1 MMDGIYIAGPTA
13 SGKSG
18 LAVSLALKLGGEVIN
33 ADSMQIYSEL
43 RIGTAR
49 PGPEEMMG
57 VPHHLFGFVPPFLG
71 YSAAQYAPEA
81 LKTAQEV
88 RKRGNIPIFT
98 GGTGLYMDALLYEMD
113 FGGTAADE
121 GLRSE
126 LKNYAEQNG
135 REALHRRL
143 AELDPESAAR
153 LNPNDVKRVIRA
165 IEVYKLT
172 GGGIGEYSVCRKKR
186 QDFRPILIGLYSE
199 DRQFLYDRINART
212 DLMLQEGLP
221 EEARTVLEKWPQSQ
235 AAKAIGYK
243 EFAGCFSGEITFEQA
258 GELIKRNTRRY
269 AKRQLTWFK
278 RNKDINWIDIKGLN
292 GEELL
297 QKALDFIPAEYFN

>member
-1 MMDGIYIAGPTA
+1 MDGIYIVGPTA

-18 LAVSLALKLGGEVIN
+18 LAVSLALKLGGEIIN

-57 VPHHLFGFVPPFLG
+57 VPHHLFGFVHPLLG
-71 YSAAQYAPEA
+71 YSAAQYTSEA
-81 LKTAQEV
+81 FITAQEV
-88 RKRGNIPIFT
+88 CKRGNIPIFT
-98 GGTGLYMDALLYEMD
+98 GGTGLYMDSLLYEMD

-121 GLRSE
+121 ELRSE

-135 REALHRRL
+135 REALHRQL
-143 AELDPESAAR
+143 AQLDAQSAAR

-172 GGGIGEYSVCRKKR
+172 GKSIGEYSVCRKKR
-186 QDFRPILIGLYSE
+186 QDFQPVLIGLYSE
-199 DRQFLYDRINART
+199 DRQFLYDRINERT
-212 DLMLQEGLP
+212 ELMLKEGLP
-221 EEARTVLEKWPQSQ
+221 EEARIVLEKWPQSQ

-243 EFAGCFSGEITFEQA
+243 EFAGYFSGEITLEQA

-278 RNKDINWIDIKGLN
+278 KNKDINWIDIKGLN

-297 QKALDFIPAEYFN
+297 QRTLNFIPAEYFN